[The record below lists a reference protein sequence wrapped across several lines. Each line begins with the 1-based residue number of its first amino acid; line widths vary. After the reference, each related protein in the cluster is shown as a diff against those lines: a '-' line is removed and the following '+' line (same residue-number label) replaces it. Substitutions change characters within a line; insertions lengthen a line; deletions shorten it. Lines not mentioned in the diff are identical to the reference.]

1 MRFVCKDF
9 KRDLA
14 NVNFRTE
21 SNSKVLNDGF
31 SRLIEFHALFA
42 RSFIYAACVY
52 AAISRELYF
61 RKKKK
66 LEREDAWMDEWM
78 DNFLLDKSIERI
90 IFKDSNVRVWD
101 NIAEKIWNK
110 NKEGKFILPSS
121 RRVDR
126 KTSKARG
133 QPSTFDSCRKWT
145 WLPPEASRS
154 QWLIYR

>member
-31 SRLIEFHALFA
+31 SRLIEFHGFHDSALFA

-61 RKKKK
+61 RKKK
-66 LEREDAWMDEWM
+66 
-78 DNFLLDKSIERI
+78 I
-90 IFKDSNVRVWD
+90 
-101 NIAEKIWNK
+101 
-110 NKEGKFILPSS
+110 GKR
-121 RRVDR
+121 RRVDGR
-126 KTSKARG
+126 MDG
-133 QPSTFDSCRKWT
+133 
-145 WLPPEASRS
+145 
-154 QWLIYR
+154 

>member
-31 SRLIEFHALFA
+31 SRLIEFHGFHDPLFML
-42 RSFIYAACVY
+42 RVFMP
-52 AAISRELYF
+52 RF
-61 RKKKK
+61 RGNYIFEKKK

-78 DNFLLDKSIERI
+78 DNFLLGKSIERI
-90 IFKDSNVRVWD
+90 IFKDSNVRVEV
-101 NIAEKIWNK
+101 NIVEKIWNK
-110 NKEGKFILPSS
+110 NKGRKFILPSS

-133 QPSTFDSCRKWT
+133 QPSTFDSCRK
-145 WLPPEASRS
+145 
-154 QWLIYR
+154 